1 MLAMSPFIALAVLA
15 LSLSPAL
22 ATDVVPDAAPGA
34 SHAAARGGVPAAAPD
49 EGRSPLMV
57 RLMLHPT
64 TNGVFVT
71 VPVVDS
77 DPNSGVTFGL
87 MPVWVRAGK
96 DGTIREIH
104 APSLTYNPYFGF
116 AAKYEYYDFTKE
128 HRTQQF
134 RASSAEKY
142 NRGVVYEYD
151 TTRFLDRDMRANA
164 RAEYS
169 RDGSARFFGFG
180 PNAPRSGESNYTLD
194 TLNERL
200 TWGMPVREGSPFSVD
215 LQQQVQANE
224 VRPGAI
230 TAPDDLINKYPDIGR
245 DLHPR
250 RRDAFFRVTLTY
262 DTRDSDVTTSSGTYA
277 FVFADGS
284 YDGIIGQ
291 YDYNRYGAGAREFWP
306 TFDGGDAE
314 PRFITAARAR
324 FEDLR
329 GSAPFWTQPQL
340 GGKYIFRGYG
350 EGRFIDDGLAVAGLE
365 ERCRVYAR
373 KISGITASFWVDPF
387 VEAGTVFRSPEL
399 MQSKY
404 VHPDAGVALRA
415 VGRPQVVGSAD
426 FAYGQEGLKIF
437 LDINYSF

>member
-1 MLAMSPFIALAVLA
+1 MRPLAALTALA
-15 LSLSPAL
+15 AL
-22 ATDVVPDAAPGA
+22 AISFSPVFASDVVPDAAPGA
-34 SHAAARGGVPAAAPD
+34 AHGASRLDVPAPVPH
-49 EGRSPLMV
+49 EEKSPLLM

-64 TNGVFVT
+64 KNGVFVT

-77 DPNSGVTFGL
+77 DPNSGVTFGM
-87 MPVWVRAGK
+87 MPVWVRAGS

-104 APSLTYNPYFGF
+104 APSVTYNPYFGF

-142 NRGVVYEYD
+142 NRGVEYEYD
-151 TTRFLDRDMRANA
+151 TSRFLDRDMRANA

-180 PNAPRSGESNYTLD
+180 PNTPQSAESNYTLD

-200 TWGMPVREGSPFSVD
+200 SWGMPIREGSPFSFG

-230 TAPDDLINKYPDIGR
+230 TAPEDLQNKYPAVGR

-250 RRDAFFRVTLTY
+250 RRDAFFRVSLTY
-262 DTRDSDVTTSSGTYA
+262 DTRDSDVTTSSGAYA
-277 FVFADGS
+277 FAFFDSSNDGV
-284 YDGIIGQ
+284 IGQ
-291 YDYNRYGAGAREFWP
+291 FDYNRYGAGARKFWP
-306 TFDGGDAE
+306 TFDKDDSE
-314 PRFITAARAR
+314 PKFITAVRAR

-329 GSAPFWTQPQL
+329 GNAPFWAQPQL

-350 EGRFIDDGLAVAGLE
+350 EGRFVDDGLVVSGLE

-387 VEAGTVFRSPEL
+387 VEVGTVFRSPEL

-404 VHPDAGVALRA
+404 LHPDAGIALRA